1 MLEGKDVLIL
11 GIMKNEG
18 PYILEWVAHHLSVGV
33 DRFMIFSNDC
43 DDGTDLI
50 LDRLAAHIPMRHQP
64 NPKSLFPDRGNWHVM
79 ALRYAAL
86 FNDYKSAGWIY
97 ITDADEFLQIAPG
110 DGTLEDFA
118 AAAGRFDAVSFTS
131 MPFSSNGVIA
141 LDNRPVMEQFTRAS
155 KPYAK
160 LREEGTAVLN
170 AVKTM
175 LRNSVRFDMRRN
187 HRPLHN
193 GFSSAGLRWVDG
205 SGNDMDAEFTDGK
218 AKAANPLTTTDLAW
232 FNHYAIK
239 SAEAF
244 MVKVDRG
251 DGAGVDRL
259 EKSLSYWRGY
269 NQQGDEDHRASV
281 LRPRA
286 REILDGFMADPLL
299 AELHQQ
305 AFDIHKTKAG
315 RLRQLPQNQVFLSG

>member
-11 GIMKNEG
+11 GTMKNEG

-50 LDRLAAHIPMRHQP
+50 LDRLAAHIRMRHQP
-64 NPKSLFPDRGNWHVM
+64 NPKSLFPDRGNWQVM
-79 ALRYAAL
+79 AQRYARL

-97 ITDADEFLQIAPG
+97 TTDVDEFLQIAAG

-131 MPFSSNGVIA
+131 MPFGSSSLIA
-141 LDNRPVMEQFTRAS
+141 LEDRPVMEQFTRAT

-160 LREEGTAVLN
+160 LRREGTPVTN
-170 AVKTM
+170 AIKTM
-175 LRNSVRFDMRRN
+175 LRNSVDFDMRRN
-187 HRPLHN
+187 HRPLHK
-193 GFSSAGLRWVDG
+193 GFSAAGLRWVDG
-205 SGNDMDAEFTDGK
+205 SGNDLDAAFTDGT
-218 AKAANPLTTTDLAW
+218 AKGVDPLTTTDLAW

-244 MVKVDRG
+244 MVKMDRG
-251 DGAGVDRL
+251 DVAGVDRL
-259 EKSLSYWRGY
+259 EKSLSYWQSY
-269 NQQGDEDHRASV
+269 NKHGDEDHRATA

-305 AFDIHKTKAG
+305 AFDIHRTKAA